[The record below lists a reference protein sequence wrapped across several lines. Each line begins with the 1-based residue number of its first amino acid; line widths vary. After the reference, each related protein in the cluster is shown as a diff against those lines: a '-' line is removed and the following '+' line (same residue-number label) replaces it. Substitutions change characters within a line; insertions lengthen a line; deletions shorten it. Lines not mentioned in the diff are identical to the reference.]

1 MEGNFLLS
9 HKSELRLEAC
19 YLAVLRRAVAVDLEL
34 NYMKTEGAAGVQSRR
49 QVFLRREKIFY
60 FDL

>member
-34 NYMKTEGAAGVQSRR
+34 NYMKTEGAAGVQSTSS
-49 QVFLRREKIFY
+49 VS
-60 FDL
+60 

>member
-9 HKSELRLEAC
+9 HKKSELRLEAC

-34 NYMKTEGAAGVQSRR
+34 NYMKTEGAAGVQSTSS
-49 QVFLRREKIFY
+49 VS
-60 FDL
+60 